1 LSENDRQQLANVIQK
16 QPKSVKVEEWKTL
29 PLVTDED
36 RHEWWS
42 QRCQLMS
49 PPAQS
54 EATRVFEDTTTPQET
69 WADTSPS
76 SAHYEDIH
84 SPAMPQTAHAMP
96 SMAQQTILTAPWQ
109 SALNVTMSDDLGS
122 YNNNNNNNNNTH
134 AAFATT
140 SSVTGRSDGR
150 SGTIMAPTEAF
161 AVVNP
166 PNLSAE
172 RLRKY
177 F

>member
-1 LSENDRQQLANVIQK
+1 LSENDRQQLANVVQK
-16 QPKSVKVEEWKTL
+16 QPKSFKVEEWKTL

-69 WADTSPS
+69 WLDTSPS
-76 SAHYEDIH
+76 SAHYEDIQ
-84 SPAMPQTAHAMP
+84 SPAMNQSAHAMP
-96 SMAQQTILTAPWQ
+96 SMAQQSVLTAPWQ

-122 YNNNNNNNNNTH
+122 YSNNTQ

-140 SSVTGRSDGR
+140 SSVTGRSEGR
-150 SGTIMAPTEAF
+150 SRTIIAPMEAF